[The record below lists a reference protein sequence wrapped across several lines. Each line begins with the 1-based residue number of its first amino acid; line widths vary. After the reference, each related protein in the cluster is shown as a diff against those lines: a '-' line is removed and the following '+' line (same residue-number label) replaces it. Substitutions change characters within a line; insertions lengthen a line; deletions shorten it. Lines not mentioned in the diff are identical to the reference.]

1 MLRRASLVLA
11 LGAGLYAAA
20 APAAAEPGGP
30 CTAAELSGR
39 YGYLTTGHVVQD
51 EADVPF
57 AAGGVLNLRKDG
69 SFTLE
74 GSQTEDGVVGPIT
87 PSQGTWLVRSDCTG
101 SASTAGGPL
110 FNFVVVGDRG
120 KLEIIRTDLGV
131 IVTGFAKR
139 VAKGCTLKNVRGSY
153 GYAFNAIVYNL
164 PIQGMLLPR
173 AFFSGGGVVALSESP
188 EGEGLAVLDDTASF
202 GGIVIPRHYEGTVEV
217 SSDCTGSA
225 VVTLPPNAPTSTN
238 PVNVNAIWVEDRSS
252 VVLIQTDPG
261 TFIAGEASLLQNLR
275 KRKIRQP

>member
-1 MLRRASLVLA
+1 MVLGLGVA
-11 LGAGLYAAA
+11 LGVATVAPATA
-20 APAAAEPGGP
+20 APERQ
-30 CTAAELSGR
+30 CTTSELAGR

-51 EADVPF
+51 AADVPF
-57 AAGGVLNLRKDG
+57 AAGGVLELRRDG
-69 SFTLE
+69 TFTLA
-74 GSQTEDGVVGPIT
+74 GSQTQDGVVGPIT
-87 PSQGTWLVRSDCTG
+87 PSQGTWLVRSNCTG
-101 SASTAGGPL
+101 SASTAAGPL

-139 VAKGCTLKNVRGSY
+139 VATNCTLRNVRGAY

-164 PIQGMLLPR
+164 PIQGMVLPR
-173 AFFSGGGVVALSESP
+173 AFFSGGGVVELSESP
-188 EGEGLAVLDDTASF
+188 AGQGLAVLDDTASF

-217 SSDCTGSA
+217 GADCTGSA

-261 TFIAGEASLLQNLR
+261 TFIAGEASILQHLR
-275 KRKIRQP
+275 RRKVR